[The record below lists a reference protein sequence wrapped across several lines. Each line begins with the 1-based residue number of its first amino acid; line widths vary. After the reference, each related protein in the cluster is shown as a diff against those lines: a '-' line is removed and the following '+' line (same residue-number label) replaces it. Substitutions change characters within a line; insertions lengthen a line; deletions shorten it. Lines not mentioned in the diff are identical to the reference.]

1 MKEAEW
7 NTERFRSASLR
18 PKYRSAS
25 GEMEDVVSRPYPPT
39 EDVCA
44 EKMQYCDSSTES
56 QRSSLPER
64 RKRTVWKN
72 KAKPYLAADGFS

>member
-1 MKEAEW
+1 
-7 NTERFRSASLR
+7 
-18 PKYRSAS
+18 
-25 GEMEDVVSRPYPPT
+25 MEDAVSRPCPPV

-56 QRSSLPER
+56 QRSTLPEG
-64 RKRTVWKN
+64 RKRTVRNN